1 MDQKEAVPAVVEHVP
16 EVRWSLETQSFL
28 LT

>member
-1 MDQKEAVPAVVEHVP
+1 MDQKEAVSAVVEHVA